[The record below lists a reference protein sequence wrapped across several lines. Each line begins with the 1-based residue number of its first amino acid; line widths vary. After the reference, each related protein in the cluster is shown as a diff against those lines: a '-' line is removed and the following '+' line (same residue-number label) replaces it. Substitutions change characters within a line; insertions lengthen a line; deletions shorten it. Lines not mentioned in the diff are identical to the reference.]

1 MFGLSWSEIIIIGV
15 VALVVVGPN
24 DLPRAMRTAARWVRA
39 GQKLAR
45 EFQGHV
51 DELVREAEL
60 DELREKVRKAAS
72 EPLSSHIEA
81 MVDPGRELATALT
94 PPDALTAPPALEL
107 TIAPPAAEPATVAAT
122 EPVAEASAAPDPG
135 QAQAQAQA
143 LPEPAAARH
152 DG

>member
-1 MFGLSWSEIIIIGV
+1 MLGLSWSEIIIIAV
-15 VALVVVGPN
+15 VALVVVGPK

-60 DELREKVRKAAS
+60 EELREKVRKAAT
-72 EPLSSHIEA
+72 EPLSSHIES
-81 MVDPGRELATALT
+81 MVDPGHELAGALAPPEALT
-94 PPDALTAPPALEL
+94 TPFSPEP
-107 TIAPPAAEPATVAAT
+107 TIAPTVAESPAPAIAAEPP
-122 EPVAEASAAPDPG
+122 PVPAIEAKPVS
-135 QAQAQAQA
+135 
-143 LPEPAAARH
+143 EPAAARH